1 MNKNN
6 FYISEMEHFLAFL
19 NRLPQSAIT
28 EIELGTKRIEI
39 NVVPATIVTDVH
51 KKDEDIIVLN
61 IVTQLNLI
69 HSREEANSYFLS
81 KGFKRSELEA
91 ICKQLDLPFTQKENM
106 KILQEKIIEGTMGYK
121 LRSQAIQK

>member
-1 MNKNN
+1 
-6 FYISEMEHFLAFL
+6 MEHFLAFL

-39 NVVPATIVTDVH
+39 NLVPATIVTDVH

>member
-51 KKDEDIIVLN
+51 KKDQDIIVLD

-106 KILQEKIIEGTMGYK
+106 KILQEKIIEGTVGYK

>member
-51 KKDEDIIVLN
+51 KKDEDIIVLD

-106 KILQEKIIEGTMGYK
+106 KILQEKIIEGTVGYK

>member
-1 MNKNN
+1 
-6 FYISEMEHFLAFL
+6 MEHFLAFL

-39 NVVPATIVTDVH
+39 NVVPATIVKDVH
-51 KKDEDIIVLN
+51 KKDEDIIALD

-69 HSREEANSYFLS
+69 HSRKEANSYFLS

-106 KILQEKIIEGTMGYK
+106 KILQEKIIEGTVGYK

>member
-51 KKDEDIIVLN
+51 KKDEDIIVLD

-81 KGFKRSELEA
+81 KSFKRSELEA
-91 ICKQLDLPFTQKENM
+91 ICKQLDFPFTQKENI
-106 KILQEKIIEGTMGYK
+106 KILQEKIIEGTVEYK

>member
-51 KKDEDIIVLN
+51 KKDEDIIALD

-106 KILQEKIIEGTMGYK
+106 KILQEKIIEGTVGYK

>member
-51 KKDEDIIVLN
+51 KKDEDIIALD

-69 HSREEANSYFLS
+69 HSRKEANSYFLS

-106 KILQEKIIEGTMGYK
+106 KILQEKIIEGTVGYK

>member
-39 NVVPATIVTDVH
+39 NLVPATIVTDVH

>member
-39 NVVPATIVTDVH
+39 NLVPATIVTDVH

-61 IVTQLNLI
+61 IVTQFNLI

>member
-121 LRSQAIQK
+121 LKSQAIQK

>member
-1 MNKNN
+1 
-6 FYISEMEHFLAFL
+6 MEHFLAFL

-39 NVVPATIVTDVH
+39 NLVPATIVTDVH

-81 KGFKRSELEA
+81 KGFKRSGLEA
-91 ICKQLDLPFTQKENM
+91 ICIQLDLPFTQNENM

>member
-28 EIELGTKRIEI
+28 EFELGTKRIEI